1 MCDRFYFLIT
11 LTTIV
16 FSLAFTTF
24 TNIVLVKIKFYGRL
38 TWLMCIS
45 YNYGFYCLNLY
56 CILNFFK
63 LCFFLLCISRVT

>member
-16 FSLAFTTF
+16 FSLVFTAF

-38 TWLMCIS
+38 T
-45 YNYGFYCLNLY
+45 
-56 CILNFFK
+56 
-63 LCFFLLCISRVT
+63 